1 MPTLFQIT
9 KPFFHALD
17 PELAHKA
24 SILALKTGLGPK
36 YPALDDVRLKTTLW
50 GKPFLNPIG
59 LAAGYDKNA
68 EVIGPMLDIG
78 FGFIE
83 AGGVTVKAQEGLP
96 KPRIFRDIQNEAIIN
111 RMNFPNVG
119 MQAFKRN
126 VEKFLEK
133 KPRPKGNLG
142 IQIAM
147 SSGQT
152 EPEKDFK
159 LLIRNLAPFA
169 DYILFNVSCPN
180 TPGLRNLEDPAVF
193 ADLAATLIEEKNKVC
208 KKNPVPLL
216 AKFSPDLTPER
227 QEGLAKACL
236 SVGIDGIS
244 LTNTT
249 TQRPDY
255 LPEAFRERK
264 GGLSGRPLTQRS
276 TDMIR
281 TFYQLTDGKVPIIGL
296 GGVSSGQD
304 AYDKIC
310 AGASLVQLYSALVFH
325 GPELVTQICR
335 DLVRL
340 LDEDGHAHL
349 NDAIGSKA

>member
-17 PELAHKA
+17 PELAHTV
-24 SILALKTGLGPK
+24 SLLAMKTGVAPR
-36 YPALDDVRLKTTLW
+36 YPAIDDPVLKTTIW
-50 GKPFLNPIG
+50 GKTFHNPVG

-68 EVIGPMLDIG
+68 EVIGALFNLG
-78 FGFIE
+78 FGFVE
-83 AGGVTVKAQEGLP
+83 AGGVTTKPQKGLP
-96 KPRIFRDIQNEAIIN
+96 KPRIFRDIENEAIIN

-119 MQAFKRN
+119 MQAFKKN

-133 KPRPKGNLG
+133 KPRPKGILG

-147 SSGQT
+147 TSGQT

-159 LLIRNLAPFA
+159 MLIRHLAPFA
-169 DYILFNVSCPN
+169 DYIVFNVSCPN
-180 TPGLRNLEDPAVF
+180 TPGLRNLEDPDVF
-193 ADLAATLIEEKNKVC
+193 KELAGILIEERNKVC
-208 KKNPVPLL
+208 KQNPVPLL
-216 AKFSPDLTPER
+216 AKFSPDLIPER
-227 QEGLAKACL
+227 QEGLAQACL

-255 LPEAFRERK
+255 LPKTFRERK
-264 GGLSGRPLTQRS
+264 GGLSGKPLNERS
-276 TDMIR
+276 TEMIR
-281 TFYQLTDGKVPIIGL
+281 TFYQLTDGKIPIIGL
-296 GGVSSGQD
+296 GGISSGKD

-310 AGASLVQLYSALVFH
+310 AGASLVQLYSALVYH

-335 DLVRL
+335 DLVTYL
-340 LDEDGHAHL
+340 NEDGHAQVS
-349 NDAIGSKA
+349 DAVGSKA